1 MALEGEWESPL
12 VALERSLY
20 GKSRTGTTR
29 RVTTARTK
37 AERDQLSVTV
47 SAIPP
52 EGTCLVCA
60 GKNLHKRGRCKP
72 CWRLDVGRTHRG

>member
-1 MALEGEWESPL
+1 MADKWEWESPMA
-12 VALERSLY
+12 ALERSLY

-37 AERDQLSVTV
+37 AERDQLDVTV

-52 EGTCLVCA
+52 EGTCEVCA
-60 GKNLHKRGRCKP
+60 HKILHKRGLCKT
-72 CWRLDVGRTHRG
+72 CWRIEVGRYNGG